1 MKNKR
6 SKNKETFP
14 SEVEEHFEQMVNTIK
29 ILQLSGLVKEYI
41 SPKKTSS
48 FDTSKQQYQ
57 YQICWEND
65 APGVNEK
72 NFLSL
77 QAYCIVASQR
87 SYQIVLFDNSLVR
100 CAMSFDSEGFLISQN
115 FAYLPCPIEC
125 FTNEDMNIDNII
137 DSIEVGLL
145 YTDTLL
151 MRTTVR
157 FDYDSTNDN
166 EDHPAN
172 HVHLQSPGTRILT
185 DGPICFN
192 KFIKHII
199 EVFYPFSYFLKK
211 SILKKEQY
219 ETLERL
225 GYIEVKRESS
235 SVKKYQLSSKYIL

>member
-1 MKNKR
+1 M
-6 SKNKETFP
+6 FP
-14 SEVEEHFEQMVNTIK
+14 NEVEEHFEQMVNTIK
-29 ILQLSGLVKEYI
+29 ILELSGLVKLYI
-41 SPKKTSS
+41 PPKKTSS
-48 FDTSKQQYQ
+48 FDNSNQQYK

-77 QAYCIVASQR
+77 QAYSIVASQR
-87 SYQIVLFDNSLVR
+87 SFQIVLFDNSIVR

-125 FTNEDMNIDNII
+125 FSNEDIEIDEII

-172 HVHLQSPGTRILT
+172 HVHLQSPGTRVLT
-185 DGPICFN
+185 NGPMCFN

-199 EVFYPFSYFLKK
+199 EVFYPASYFLKK

-219 ETLERL
+219 ELLKRLEF
-225 GYIEVKRESS
+225 IEVKKESS
-235 SVKKYQLSSKYIL
+235 SVKKYQLSSKYLL

>member
-1 MKNKR
+1 M
-6 SKNKETFP
+6 FP
-14 SEVEEHFEQMVNTIK
+14 NEVEEHFEQMVNTIK

-41 SPKKTSS
+41 LPEKTYS
-48 FDTSKQQYQ
+48 FDSSKQEYQ
-57 YQICWEND
+57 YQICWKND

-77 QAYCIVASQR
+77 QAYSIVASQR

-115 FAYLPCPIEC
+115 FSYIPCPIGC
-125 FTNEDMNIDNII
+125 FSNEDMNVDDIC
-137 DSIEVGLL
+137 DSIGVGLL
-145 YTDTLL
+145 DTNTLL

-166 EDHPAN
+166 SNHPAN

-185 DGPICFN
+185 NGPICFN

-199 EVFYPFSYFLKK
+199 EVFYPASYFLKK
-211 SILKKEQY
+211 SILNKEQY
-219 ETLERL
+219 ESLERL
-225 GYIEVKRESS
+225 GFIEVKRESS
-235 SVKKYQLSSKYIL
+235 YVKQYQQSSKYTL